1 MGITETVMAK
11 SMSFERKEG
20 RDHSETNSSSNG
32 SDKVYIERST
42 NFKNWVSTELKIEA
56 SDSIFES
63 PDLTSSIGRN
73 GEVVEINK
81 PTILFLERNAAAT
94 KIQKVYRT
102 YRTTRTNAAATRI
115 QKVYKR
121 YRTRRN
127 FADCA
132 VVVEELW
139 LKALDLGARKRSSEA
154 LDIEKHETIE
164 SLRARTR
171 ARASGQADKLE
182 LQHWLESIDPR
193 HRYGHNLEFYYD
205 VWCDCDSKQPF
216 FYW

>member
-1 MGITETVMAK
+1 
-11 SMSFERKEG
+11 MSFEIKEG

-42 NFKNWVSTELKIEA
+42 NLKNWVSTEPKIEA

-63 PDLTSSIGRN
+63 PDFTSSICRN
-73 GEVVEINK
+73 GEVVQINK

-102 YRTTRTNAAATRI
+102 YRTRRTDAAATRI
-115 QKVYKR
+115 QKVYKS

-132 VVVEELW
+132 IVVEELW
-139 LKALDLGARKRSSEA
+139 FVTLYLKIL
-154 LDIEKHETIE
+154 
-164 SLRARTR
+164 
-171 ARASGQADKLE
+171 
-182 LQHWLESIDPR
+182 
-193 HRYGHNLEFYYD
+193 
-205 VWCDCDSKQPF
+205 C
-216 FYW
+216 